1 MEKLL
6 VSTVL
11 FIVPVIARDPDVLC
25 VYPLSGVYAPLQRIL
40 FYVLLSFGV
49 IGRRQRWLVAG
60 ALASAMTY
68 CGAAA
73 IQSFFLIAKAK
84 SPVVDLDIYGVF
96 AVTSTGFML
105 TAPLL
110 AWSTTLQSAE
120 REIRMIISLWSLL
133 IAIGAILTTAG
144 IYIRADS
151 EGPECFGPESDITS
165 AVSTLY
171 NASTDCTYACFA
183 EKHPLFRS
191 GSDALAWKNQLD
203 APRDIT
209 AVFVPNISASM
220 LSAIIVWTWVIRKGN
235 AVLLQPPPVFTR
247 FELGWVSARLFG
259 KQRGRRDHAVPPLRL
274 RSTQRP
280 EVQYRFPKLVEAF
293 QYYFVLGS
301 SAVFIVNLVMNE
313 VRLRSLPTNEM
324 PYEVGQWGPWVGVGL
339 ILLAELL
346 NRLMKRMWPER
357 ATSVD
362 EEELPI
368 WSAKQGPCQGDEEG
382 WKVMNARTNTMMS
395 EVSTIRRRNS
405 F

>member
-6 VSTVL
+6 TSIVL
-11 FIVPVIARDPDVLC
+11 FIVPVIASDPNVLC
-25 VYPLSGVYAPLQRIL
+25 VYPLSGVYSPLQRIL

-120 REIRMIISLWSLL
+120 REIRMVISLWSLL
-133 IAIGAILTTAG
+133 IAIGAILATAG
-144 IYIRADS
+144 IYIRADG
-151 EGPECFGPESDITS
+151 EGPACFGLEDDISS

-171 NASTDCTYACFA
+171 NASSGCTYACFA

-191 GSDALAWKNQLD
+191 ASDALAWENQLD

-209 AVFVPNISASM
+209 AVFVPNISASL

-247 FELGWVSARLFG
+247 FELGWVGARLFG
-259 KQRGRRDHAVPPLRL
+259 KRCRDRTIAPKLKTL
-274 RSTQRP
+274 QRP
-280 EVQYRFPKLVEAF
+280 KVHYRFPKLVEAF

-313 VRLRSLPTNEM
+313 VRLRYLPTNEM

-346 NRLMKRMWPER
+346 NRLMKRMWPEK
-357 ATSVD
+357 AKSVD

-368 WSAKQGPCQGDEEG
+368 WLKQSEGQGGEKG
-382 WKVMNARTNTMMS
+382 WKGLSVRASTMQS